1 MSGKYNQ
8 CLQFP
13 TIGGRMKI
21 NTSLSN
27 DVLLYCSAWFNSGL
41 KKKGRKPKRKRGLQT
56 GAYSSLLLE
65 NLPPFV

>member
-1 MSGKYNQ
+1 
-8 CLQFP
+8 
-13 TIGGRMKI
+13 MKI

-41 KKKGRKPKRKRGLQT
+41 KKKGRKQKRKRGLQT